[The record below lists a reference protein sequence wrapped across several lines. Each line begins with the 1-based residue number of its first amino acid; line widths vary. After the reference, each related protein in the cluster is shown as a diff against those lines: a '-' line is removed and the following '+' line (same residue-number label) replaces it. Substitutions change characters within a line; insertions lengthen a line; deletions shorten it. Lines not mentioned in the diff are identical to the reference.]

1 MSPNSLYLEAF
12 WENIQEKLK
21 NELSKESY
29 ETWLAPTKL
38 VDFSNNNLTI
48 NVVNEFAKDWLE
60 SRYANLIKSTIQNYL
75 NIPITLSFIVD
86 QDNNQDQASSGFPF
100 QTEKM
105 SFGTLSYTLN
115 PKYTFDTFV
124 IGNSN
129 RFAHAAA
136 LAVAESPA
144 KSYNPLFVYGGSGLG
159 KTHLMH
165 AISHVI
171 RKNYP
176 TMKLLYVTGEQF
188 TNELIDS
195 IRYERQVEFRNTY
208 RKIDVL
214 LIDDIQ
220 FLAGK
225 EATQEEFFH
234 TFNTLYE
241 ANKQIIISSD
251 RPPKE
256 IPTLEER
263 LRSRFEWGLTTD
275 INPPDYETR
284 IAILR
289 KKAEL
294 ENFKVPDDIIIFI
307 ASQIQSNIRELEGA
321 LSKITAYSML
331 TDQPITID
339 LAGEILKD
347 MLPQKSQKIITVET
361 IQKVVA
367 DHYKLNVQ
375 EFKMRKRTR
384 SVTFPR
390 QIAMY
395 LCRELTDLSLLQ
407 IGEEFGGR
415 DHTTVIHAC
424 EKISELK
431 NKDPLVEKSIND
443 IILKLKS

>member
-1 MSPNSLYLEAF
+1 MTPNTVYLEAF
-12 WENIQEKLK
+12 WENILEKLK
-21 NELSKESY
+21 IELSKPSY
-29 ETWLAPTKL
+29 DTWLSSTRL
-38 VDFSNNNLTI
+38 VDFTNNTLT
-48 NVVNEFAKDWLE
+48 VSVPNEFAKDWLE
-60 SRYANLIKSTIQNYL
+60 NRYLGLVKSTVQNYL
-75 NIPITLSFIVD
+75 NTPVSLIFIADQEHIKSTSEDPSRLNFGILSH
-86 QDNNQDQASSGFPF
+86 S
-100 QTEKM
+100 
-105 SFGTLSYTLN
+105 LN
-115 PKYTFDTFV
+115 SKYTFDTFV
-124 IGNSN
+124 IGNGN

-136 LAVAESPA
+136 LAVAETPA

-171 RKNYP
+171 VKNYP
-176 TMKLLYVTGEQF
+176 GMKILYVTGEQF

-225 EATQEEFFH
+225 EGTQEEFFH

-294 ENFKVPDDIIIFI
+294 EKFSVPEEIITFI
-307 ASQIQSNIRELEGA
+307 ASEIQSNIRELEGA
-321 LSKITAYSML
+321 LSKITAYCML
-331 TDQPITID
+331 TNQSITIN
-339 LAGEILKD
+339 LAEEILKD
-347 MLPQKSQKIITVET
+347 MIPPKNQKIISVDL
-361 IQKVVA
+361 IQKIVA
-367 DHYKLNVQ
+367 EQYKMTTQ
-375 EFKMRKRTR
+375 EFKLKKRTR
-384 SVTFPR
+384 SVSFPR

-395 LCRELTDLSLLQ
+395 LCRELTDLSLPQ
-407 IGEEFGGR
+407 IGEVFGGR
-415 DHTTVIHAC
+415 DHTTVMHAHD
-424 EKISELK
+424 KISQMRK
-431 NKDPLVEKSIND
+431 SDAFVEKSISE
-443 IILKLKS
+443 IITKIKAK

>member
-12 WENIQEKLK
+12 WENVQEKLK

-38 VDFSNNNLTI
+38 IDFANNNLTI

-75 NIPITLSFIVD
+75 NVPVTLSFVVD
-86 QDNNQDQASSGFPF
+86 QDQDQVSSGFPI

-105 SFGTLSYTLN
+105 SFGTLSYSLN

-124 IGNSN
+124 IGNGN

-241 ANKQIIISSD
+241 VNKQIIISSD

-294 ENFKVPDDIIIFI
+294 ENFNVPDDIIIFI

-339 LAGEILKD
+339 LAEEILKD
-347 MLPQKSQKIITVET
+347 MLPQKSQKIITVEM

-367 DHYKLNVQ
+367 DHYKLTVQ

-415 DHTTVIHAC
+415 DHTTVIHSC
-424 EKISELK
+424 DKINELK

-443 IILKLKS
+443 IIIKLKS

>member
-12 WENIQEKLK
+12 WENVQEKLK

-38 VDFSNNNLTI
+38 IDFANNNLTI

-75 NIPITLSFIVD
+75 NVPVTLSFVVD
-86 QDNNQDQASSGFPF
+86 QDQDQVSSGFPI

-105 SFGTLSYTLN
+105 SFGTLSYSLN

-124 IGNSN
+124 IGNGN

-294 ENFKVPDDIIIFI
+294 ENFNVPDDIIIFI

-339 LAGEILKD
+339 LAEEILKD
-347 MLPQKSQKIITVET
+347 MLPQKSQKIITVEM

-367 DHYKLNVQ
+367 DHYKLTVQ

-424 EKISELK
+424 DKINELK

-443 IILKLKS
+443 IIIKLKS

>member
-1 MSPNSLYLEAF
+1 MTPNTVYLEAF
-12 WENIQEKLK
+12 WENILEKLR
-21 NELSKESY
+21 NELSKPSY
-29 ETWLAPTKL
+29 DTWLSSTKL
-38 VDFSNNNLTI
+38 VDFTNNTLT
-48 NVVNEFAKDWLE
+48 VSVPNEFAKDWLE
-60 SRYANLIKSTIQNYL
+60 NRYLGLVKSTIQNYL
-75 NIPITLSFIVD
+75 NTPVSLIFVADQEQVENVPVDPSRLNFGLLSH
-86 QDNNQDQASSGFPF
+86 S
-100 QTEKM
+100 
-105 SFGTLSYTLN
+105 LN
-115 PKYTFDTFV
+115 SKYTFDTFV
-124 IGNSN
+124 IGNGN

-136 LAVAESPA
+136 LAVAETPA

-171 RKNYP
+171 VKNYP
-176 TMKLLYVTGEQF
+176 GMKILYVTGEQF

-195 IRYERQVEFRNTY
+195 IRYEKQVEFRNTY

-225 EATQEEFFH
+225 EGTQEEFFH

-289 KKAEL
+289 KKAQL
-294 ENFKVPDDIIIFI
+294 EKFSVPDEIITFI
-307 ASQIQSNIRELEGA
+307 ASEIQSNIRELEGA
-321 LSKITAYSML
+321 LSKITAYCML
-331 TDQPITID
+331 TNQNITIT
-339 LAGEILKD
+339 LAEEILKD
-347 MLPQKSQKIITVET
+347 MIPPKNQKTISVELIQKIVAEQYKMT
-361 IQKVVA
+361 I
-367 DHYKLNVQ
+367 Q
-375 EFKMRKRTR
+375 EFKLKKRTR
-384 SVTFPR
+384 SVSFPR

-395 LCRELTDLSLLQ
+395 LCRELTDLSLPQ
-407 IGEEFGGR
+407 IGEKFGGR
-415 DHTTVIHAC
+415 DHTTVMHAHD
-424 EKISELK
+424 KIIQMRKS
-431 NKDPLVEKSIND
+431 DPFIEKSISE
-443 IILKLKS
+443 IITKIKAK

>member
-1 MSPNSLYLEAF
+1 M
-12 WENIQEKLK
+12 
-21 NELSKESY
+21 
-29 ETWLAPTKL
+29 
-38 VDFSNNNLTI
+38 
-48 NVVNEFAKDWLE
+48 
-60 SRYANLIKSTIQNYL
+60 
-75 NIPITLSFIVD
+75 
-86 QDNNQDQASSGFPF
+86 
-100 QTEKM
+100 
-105 SFGTLSYTLN
+105 
-115 PKYTFDTFV
+115 
-124 IGNSN
+124 
-129 RFAHAAA
+129 
-136 LAVAESPA
+136 AESPA

-234 TFNTLYE
+234 TFNTLYDL
-241 ANKQIIISSD
+241 NKQIIISSD

-263 LRSRFEWGLTTD
+263 LVRFEWGLTTD

-294 ENFKVPDDIIIFI
+294 ENFNK
-307 ASQIQSNIRELEGA
+307 IR
-321 LSKITAYSML
+321 
-331 TDQPITID
+331 
-339 LAGEILKD
+339 
-347 MLPQKSQKIITVET
+347 
-361 IQKVVA
+361 
-367 DHYKLNVQ
+367 
-375 EFKMRKRTR
+375 
-384 SVTFPR
+384 
-390 QIAMY
+390 
-395 LCRELTDLSLLQ
+395 
-407 IGEEFGGR
+407 
-415 DHTTVIHAC
+415 
-424 EKISELK
+424 
-431 NKDPLVEKSIND
+431 
-443 IILKLKS
+443 

>member
-1 MSPNSLYLEAF
+1 MSPNTIYLNAF
-12 WENIQEKLK
+12 WENILEKLK
-21 NELSKESY
+21 NELSKPSF
-29 ETWLAPTKL
+29 ETWLSSTKL
-38 VDFSNNNLTI
+38 VDFTNNKLTI
-48 NVVNEFAKDWLE
+48 SVANEFAKDWLE
-60 SRYANLIKSTIQNYL
+60 SRYSALIKSTVQNYL
-75 NIPITLSFIVD
+75 NAPVTLRFVAE
-86 QDNNQDQASSGFPF
+86 QDQTSEIPAEVHG
-100 QTEKM
+100 M
-105 SFGTLSYTLN
+105 NFGTLSHSFN

-124 IGNSN
+124 IGNGN

-144 KSYNPLFVYGGSGLG
+144 KSYNPLFLYGGSGLG

-171 RKNYP
+171 SKNYSL
-176 TMKLLYVTGEQF
+176 MKILYVTGEQF
-188 TNELIDS
+188 TNEMIDS

-225 EATQEEFFH
+225 EGTQEEFFH

-289 KKAEL
+289 KKAQL
-294 ENFKVPDDIIIFI
+294 ENIIVPDDIIIFI
-307 ASQIQSNIRELEGA
+307 ASEIQSNIRELEGA
-321 LSKITAYSML
+321 LSKITAYCML
-331 TDQPITID
+331 TNQPITVS
-339 LAGEILKD
+339 LAEDILKD
-347 MLPQKSQKIITVET
+347 MMPQKNQKTVLPEM

-367 DHYKLNVQ
+367 DHYKMSVQ
-375 EFKMRKRTR
+375 EFKQKKRTR
-384 SVTFPR
+384 IVAFPR
-390 QIAMY
+390 QVAMY
-395 LCRELTDLSLLQ
+395 LCRELTDLSLPQ
-407 IGEEFGGR
+407 IGEKFGGR

-424 EKISELK
+424 DKISGLK
-431 NKDPLVEKSIND
+431 KRDPLVEKSIND
-443 IILKLKS
+443 IIAKIKTN

>member
-1 MSPNSLYLEAF
+1 MTPNTVYLEAF
-12 WENIQEKLK
+12 WENILEKLK
-21 NELSKESY
+21 NELSKPSY
-29 ETWLAPTKL
+29 DTWLSSTRL
-38 VDFSNNNLTI
+38 VDFTNNTLT
-48 NVVNEFAKDWLE
+48 VSVPNEFAKDWLE
-60 SRYANLIKSTIQNYL
+60 NRYLGLVKSTVQNYL
-75 NIPITLSFIVD
+75 NTPVSLVFVADQEQIESTPGDSSRLNFGILSH
-86 QDNNQDQASSGFPF
+86 S
-100 QTEKM
+100 
-105 SFGTLSYTLN
+105 LN
-115 PKYTFDTFV
+115 SKYTFDTFV
-124 IGNSN
+124 IGNGN

-136 LAVAESPA
+136 LAVAETPA

-171 RKNYP
+171 VKNYP
-176 TMKLLYVTGEQF
+176 GMKILYVTGEQF

-225 EATQEEFFH
+225 EGTQEEFFH

-294 ENFKVPDDIIIFI
+294 EKFSVPEEIITFI
-307 ASQIQSNIRELEGA
+307 ASEIQSNIRELEGA
-321 LSKITAYSML
+321 LSKITAYCML
-331 TDQPITID
+331 TNQSITIN
-339 LAGEILKD
+339 LAEEILKD
-347 MLPQKSQKIITVET
+347 MIPPKNQKIISVDL
-361 IQKVVA
+361 IQKIVA
-367 DHYKLNVQ
+367 EQYKMTTQ
-375 EFKMRKRTR
+375 EFKLKKRTR
-384 SVTFPR
+384 SVSFPR

-395 LCRELTDLSLLQ
+395 LCRELTDLSLPQ
-407 IGEEFGGR
+407 IGEVFGGR
-415 DHTTVIHAC
+415 DHTTVMHAHD
-424 EKISELK
+424 KINQMRKS
-431 NKDPLVEKSIND
+431 DPFIEKSISE
-443 IILKLKS
+443 IITKIKAK